1 MTRWSRFNRLGVP
14 AIAAVVGASL
24 LAAACGGSVGQSP
37 NVDLLEDLGPPNI
50 LLIVGDQTGA
60 VTGGAA
66 AGIADDGVRF
76 AKMASVGPASR
87 GSVRSVLLTGLSPAS
102 LGLDRED
109 IPEGE
114 DELNGSLT
122 AVPFPEVRVFPEFLR
137 RAGYFTVRRGRAMHN
152 LSAGGRDATAELSQ
166 PGLLGAWDVAGADA
180 NWRRTLG
187 EPCTASFGC
196 GPVLVDLLPGQENTV
211 EFDAP
216 FFMLVNAEQTQPSDV
231 DRVLAELEADG
242 LLHDTIVLTMDI
254 GQQDGSVLAEWP
266 GRWTE
271 ATVSDEPVSVL
282 DIAPTVLDLAGV
294 PVPSYMTGRALIGPD
309 GEARASVAG
318 TRLAQSAAL
327 PQSIPW
333 PKGIPPRAATPAGRP
348 TGGLF
353 HVAPIVGLGCD
364 TEGSTIVY
372 TTELVA
378 PFYWRLYTGPFR
390 MRFWTLRV
398 RCGRLGHLDSEVV
411 AYDFDIE

>member
-152 LSAGGRDATAELSQ
+152 LSAGG
-166 PGLLGAWDVAGADA
+166 
-180 NWRRTLG
+180 
-187 EPCTASFGC
+187 
-196 GPVLVDLLPGQENTV
+196 
-211 EFDAP
+211 
-216 FFMLVNAEQTQPSDV
+216 
-231 DRVLAELEADG
+231 
-242 LLHDTIVLTMDI
+242 
-254 GQQDGSVLAEWP
+254 
-266 GRWTE
+266 
-271 ATVSDEPVSVL
+271 
-282 DIAPTVLDLAGV
+282 
-294 PVPSYMTGRALIGPD
+294 
-309 GEARASVAG
+309 G
-318 TRLAQSAAL
+318 T
-327 PQSIPW
+327 
-333 PKGIPPRAATPAGRP
+333 PPRN
-348 TGGLF
+348 
-353 HVAPIVGLGCD
+353 
-364 TEGSTIVY
+364 
-372 TTELVA
+372 
-378 PFYWRLYTGPFR
+378 
-390 MRFWTLRV
+390 
-398 RCGRLGHLDSEVV
+398 
-411 AYDFDIE
+411 